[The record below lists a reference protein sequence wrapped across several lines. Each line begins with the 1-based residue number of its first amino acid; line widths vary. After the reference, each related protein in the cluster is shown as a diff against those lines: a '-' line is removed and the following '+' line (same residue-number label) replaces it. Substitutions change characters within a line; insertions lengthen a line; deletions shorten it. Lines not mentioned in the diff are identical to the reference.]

1 MNLLK
6 NHRPEGREVTISEGN
21 VVKLMVVRENP
32 RFGIIARVKGQGRVV
47 LWEGEDVAA
56 NIDATDEQIDARLV
70 EKLSA

>member
-1 MNLLK
+1 MNLIK
-6 NHRPEGREVTISEGN
+6 NYRPEGFEVEISEGN

-56 NIDATDEQIDARLV
+56 NREATEEQITARLI